1 MICWNDA
8 GAEDGLQQ
16 LPAAQDRPAAAGA
29 DPQRLGV
36 HPVRALQLGQALP
49 QAGAAGGAYL
59 IQSHELLEFLDFDTH
74 TFGKQKASTKS
85 QKAVFSEKNIC
96 NSGFA
101 KVSMSRMRTPNP
113 AVPC

>member
-1 MICWNDA
+1 MPDPIILDDKCLMICCHDA

-49 QAGAAGGAYL
+49 QAGAAGGAY
-59 IQSHELLEFLDFDTH
+59 TN
-74 TFGKQKASTKS
+74 T
-85 QKAVFSEKNIC
+85 
-96 NSGFA
+96 
-101 KVSMSRMRTPNP
+101 VS
-113 AVPC
+113 

>member
-59 IQSHELLEFLDFDTH
+59 IQSHELLEFLDFTPIL
-74 TFGKQKASTKS
+74 
-85 QKAVFSEKNIC
+85 SENRKPVLKKLSFLKRIYIIVALRKYQC
-96 NSGFA
+96 QE
-101 KVSMSRMRTPNP
+101 
-113 AVPC
+113 